1 MRILII
7 DPQFESSP
15 DVEQAVA
22 GPKADIVVWR
32 SLEQGFPPPQEFAQ
46 CDALINCRSRNAI
59 TRETV
64 AHMQR
69 CRIVSQAGVGFNHID
84 IAACAER
91 GIPVCN
97 APDYGTAEV
106 ADHAVALAMALVRG
120 IVAYDAKLRARKIG
134 WDARTQKTVRRTR
147 GLTFGVLGLG
157 RIGTAAALRATAF
170 GMEIAFYDPY
180 LAPGAE
186 RSFGFLRTETLGELM
201 EISDILSVHTP
212 LTAETSGIIGTASLA
227 QAKPGMQFVN
237 TSRGGTMDL
246 DAVEA
251 ALREGQ
257 LGGAA
262 LDVLPQEPLDYEH
275 PLIRAFEASEDWLD
289 GRLIITPHA
298 AFYSP
303 ESVIDM
309 RRIATENVVNF
320 LRSGRLRSC
329 VNADLLPNLAGSG
342 DATPTSGFVA
352 NYSTGQTTVTGL
364 E

>member
-7 DPQFESSP
+7 DPQFEDAP
-15 DVEQAVA
+15 DVEQTVA
-22 GPKADIVVWR
+22 GPDFDIVVWR
-32 SLEQGFPPPQEFAQ
+32 TLEHGFPPPEEFAR

-64 AHMQR
+64 THMR
-69 CRIVSQAGVGFNHID
+69 CCRIVSQAGVGFNHID

-106 ADHAVALAMALVRG
+106 ADHAVTLAMALVRG

-134 WDARTQKTVRRTR
+134 WDARAQKSVRRTR
-147 GLTFGVLGLG
+147 GLTFGILGLG
-157 RIGTAAALRATAF
+157 RIGTAAALRAAAF
-170 GMEIAFYDPY
+170 GMEIAFHDPY

-186 RSFGFLRTETLGELM
+186 RSFGFIRTETVNELM
-201 EISDILSVHTP
+201 EMSDILSVHTP
-212 LTAETSGIIGTASLA
+212 LTAETSGIIGTTSLA
-227 QAKPGMQFVN
+227 HAKPGMQLVN

-246 DAVEA
+246 EAVET

-303 ESVIDM
+303 DSVIDM

-329 VNADLLPNLAGSG
+329 VNADLLPEIAGGGTAAS
-342 DATPTSGFVA
+342 PSGFVP
-352 NYSTGQTTVTGL
+352 NYNTGQAAASRL

>member
-7 DPQFESSP
+7 DPQFEDSP
-15 DVEQAVA
+15 DVERTVA
-22 GPKADIVVWR
+22 GPDFDIVVWR
-32 SLEQGFPPPQEFAQ
+32 TLEQGFPPPEEFAL
-46 CDALINCRSRNAI
+46 CDAVINCRSRNSI
-59 TRETV
+59 TRETI

-106 ADHAVALAMALVRG
+106 ADHAVTLAMALVRG

-134 WDARTQKTVRRTR
+134 WDARAQKTVRRTR
-147 GLTFGVLGLG
+147 GLTFGVVGLG
-157 RIGTAAALRATAF
+157 RIGTAAALRAAAF
-170 GMEIAFYDPY
+170 GMEIAFFDPY

-186 RSFGFLRTETLGELM
+186 RSFGFIRTETLDDLM
-201 EISDILSVHTP
+201 KISDILSVHTP
-212 LTAETSGIIGTASLA
+212 LTAETSRIIGAASLA
-227 QAKPGMQFVN
+227 HAKPGMQLVN

-275 PLIRAFEASEDWLD
+275 PLIRAFEVSEDWLD

-303 ESVIDM
+303 DSVIDM

-320 LRSGRLRSC
+320 LRFGRLRSC
-329 VNADLLPNLAGSG
+329 VNANLLPEITSSGNAAPPSDFVTNYGSG
-342 DATPTSGFVA
+342 QAKVK
-352 NYSTGQTTVTGL
+352 GL

>member
-7 DPQFESSP
+7 DPQFEDEPS
-15 DVEQAVA
+15 VERAVT

-32 SLEQGFPPPQEFAQ
+32 TLEQGFPPKEEFAL

-64 AHMQR
+64 AWMDQ
-69 CRIVSQAGVGFNHID
+69 CKIVSQAGVGFNHID
-84 IAACAER
+84 IEACAER

-97 APDYGTAEV
+97 APDYGTEEV
-106 ADHAVALAMALVRG
+106 ADHAVTLAMALVRG
-120 IVAYDAKLRARKIG
+120 IVAYDAKLRTRQIG
-134 WDARTQKTVRRTR
+134 WDARSQKTLRRTR
-147 GLTFGVLGLG
+147 GMTFGVLGLG
-157 RIGTAAALRATAF
+157 RIGTAAALRAAGF
-170 GMEIAFYDPY
+170 GMEIAFHDPY
-180 LAPGAE
+180 LAPGVE
-186 RSFGFLRTETLGELM
+186 RAFGYRRTETLDELM
-201 EISDILSVHTP
+201 ERADILSVHTP
-212 LTAETSGIIGTASLA
+212 FTAETFGIIGTASLSR
-227 QAKPGMQFVN
+227 AKPGMLLVN

-246 DAVEA
+246 DAVES
-251 ALREGQ
+251 ALRDGH

-303 ESVIDM
+303 DSVIDM

-329 VNADLLPNLAGSG
+329 VNAALLPNVTEAGIGTIPSEY
-342 DATPTSGFVA
+342 VA
-352 NYSTGQTTVTGL
+352 NYSSTKTADPRP

>member
-7 DPQFESSP
+7 DPQFEDAP
-15 DVEQAVA
+15 DVERAVT
-22 GPKADIVVWR
+22 GPDADIVVWR
-32 SLEQGFPPPQEFAQ
+32 TLEQGFPPPEEFAN

-59 TRETV
+59 RPETV
-64 AHMQR
+64 AVMDR

-84 IAACAER
+84 IVACAER

-106 ADHAVALAMALVRG
+106 ADHAVTLAMALLRG
-120 IVAYDAKLRARKIG
+120 IVAYDAKLRTRKIG
-134 WDARTQKTVRRTR
+134 WDARAQKTVQRTR

-157 RIGTAAALRATAF
+157 RIGTAAALRAAAF
-170 GMEIAFYDPY
+170 GMEIAFHDPY
-180 LAPGAE
+180 LAPGVE
-186 RSFGFLRTETLGELM
+186 RSFGFRRAETLDDLM
-201 EISDILSVHTP
+201 VTTDILSVHTP
-212 LTAETSGIIGTASLA
+212 LTDETQGIIGAANLA
-227 QAKPGMQFVN
+227 CAKPGMRLIN

-251 ALREGQ
+251 ALRDGR
-257 LGGAA
+257 LGGVA
-262 LDVLPQEPLDYEH
+262 LDVLPQEPLDYTH

-298 AFYSP
+298 AFFSP
-303 ESVIDM
+303 DSVIDM
-309 RRIATENVVNF
+309 RRIATENVVNY

-329 VNADLLPNLAGSG
+329 VNAALLPESVVQGGGA
-342 DATPTSGFVA
+342 PPSGFVA
-352 NYSTGQTTVTGL
+352 NYTPGPTKNPPS